1 LKKKKIPLRK
11 CVACGEN
18 KPKKELI
25 RVIRNTE
32 GIVEVDLTGR
42 KNGRGAYICS
52 NLECLNKAKKNKNL
66 AKSLKTEIPEEV
78 YEQLVDIIDSK
89 SVSEWLSP

>member
-1 LKKKKIPLRK
+1 LKKKKIPLRR

-32 GIVEVDLTGR
+32 GIVEIDLTGR

-52 NLECLNKAKKNKNL
+52 SSECLNKAKKSKNL
-66 AKSLKTEIPEEV
+66 AKSLNTEIPEEV
-78 YEQLVDIIDSK
+78 YEQLVEIIDSK
-89 SVSEWLSP
+89 NISG